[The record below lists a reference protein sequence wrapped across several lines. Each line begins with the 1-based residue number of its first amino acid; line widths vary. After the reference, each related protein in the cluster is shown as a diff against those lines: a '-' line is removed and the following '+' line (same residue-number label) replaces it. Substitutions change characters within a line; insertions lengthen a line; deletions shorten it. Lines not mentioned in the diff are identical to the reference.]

1 MDVSTINETLN
12 ELHQKDTARLA
23 VAIDKGLKVPAKDHV
38 AHNPYNVSTDVSQ
51 RYSAKTD
58 ANPAGLHLLSYMTPM
73 AVFVGAKQRC
83 VGLTRTDPRGPL
95 RPVHSSSNGR
105 CLPDSD
111 VVVGVTPVWL
121 GLTESDCRC

>member
-83 VGLTRTDPRGPL
+83 V
-95 RPVHSSSNGR
+95 RP
-105 CLPDSD
+105 
-111 VVVGVTPVWL
+111 TP
-121 GLTESDCRC
+121 SRAPCR